1 MRYNVT
7 SISVSRG
14 LVARSLQALALCLA
28 TSSVAFA
35 DQPKAP
41 PQCAQV
47 GGSVM
52 TNFISQETTLGPAT
66 GDLQGAVSA
75 DLLGVTFGSDGTAVF
90 SVQHHWTTDAGDT
103 IAMQVAQASATQV
116 LPGLFAV
123 TSYPVTIQGGTG
135 RFAGATG
142 LLRNIG
148 EVDLNSQRTVFRYSG
163 YVCFKGA
170 AK

>member
-1 MRYNVT
+1 MRYNV
-7 SISVSRG
+7 SSLCIGRG
-14 LVARSLQALALCLA
+14 LAARTLQAAALCLA
-28 TSSVAFA
+28 ISSVAHA
-35 DQPKAP
+35 DP
-41 PQCAQV
+41 PPCAKV
-47 GGSVM
+47 GGMLM
-52 TNFISQETTLGPAT
+52 TNFVSQDTTLGPVT

-75 DLLGVTFGSDGTAVF
+75 HLLGVTFGSDGTAVF
-90 SVQHHWTTDAGDT
+90 TVEHHWTTEAGDT
-103 IAMQVAQASATQV
+103 IAIPVAQATATQV
-116 LPGLFAV
+116 APGLFAV

-142 LLRNIG
+142 LIKSIG